1 MEIKVLGTGCKNCKK
16 LLNNV
21 EKSVEELNIK
31 VDILYVTDYIE
42 IANTGLLRT
51 PGLMINDKIVSSG
64 KVITVNEIKM
74 LINKAI

>member
-31 VDILYVTDYIE
+31 VDILYVTDYIA
-42 IANTGLLRT
+42 IANTELLRT